1 MKKISI
7 KRMRTKIGLKKK
19 NKMTRDEIEKGKA

>member
-7 KRMRTKIGLKKK
+7 KRMRTKIELKKE
-19 NKMTRDEIEKGKA
+19 NKMTRDEVEKGKA